1 MILPYY
7 PGCTLKANAL
17 HFEDSAIKALEKLDY
32 QLQEMKDWVCCGT
45 VFSMTSDDLMLQL
58 SSIRNLLRAEAQD
71 LKELV
76 VLCSMCY
83 NTLKRSKD
91 FILEDET
98 NLKKLNDFMYM
109 EGVQYQGTIEIYQLL
124 EILRDRIG
132 MKKIQ
137 AQVTKPL
144 QELKVGAYYGCLLV
158 RPEKY
163 AIDNYEAPTVMEDL
177 ITNLGGEPRDFSF
190 KLECCGAYQTLTKK
204 DISIKRVYEI
214 IESASRAGCEALV
227 TSCPLCAYN
236 LDFLQKD
243 VEKEYTDFQTMP
255 IFYFTELM
263 ALALGLPWE
272 AEWTAKHDVDPEPL
286 LQAKQL
292 I

>member
-7 PGCTLKANAL
+7 PGCTLKANAS
-17 HFEDSAIKALEKLDY
+17 HFEDSAIKALGKLDC
-32 QLQEMKDWVCCGT
+32 QLKEMKDWVCCGT

-58 SSIRNLLRAEAQD
+58 SSIRNLLRAEAQNIT
-71 LKELV
+71 ELI

-91 FILEDET
+91 FIVKDEE
-98 NLKKLNDFMYM
+98 NLKKVNDFMYM
-109 EGVQYQGTIEIYQLL
+109 EGVQYKGSIEIYHLL
-124 EILRDRIG
+124 EILKNRIG
-132 MKKIQ
+132 FEKI
-137 AQVTKPL
+137 ASLVSKPL
-144 QELKVGAYYGCLLV
+144 SNLKIGAYYGCLLV
-158 RPEKY
+158 RPEEY
-163 AIDNYEAPTVMEDL
+163 AIDNFEAPTIMEDF
-177 ITNLGGEPRDFSF
+177 ITTLGGESREFSF

-204 DISIKRVYEI
+204 DISIKRTFEI
-214 IESASRAGCEALV
+214 LDSAQRAGCDAIV

-243 VEKEYTDFQTMP
+243 VEKEYIDFKKIP

-263 ALALGLPWE
+263 ALALGEKWDK
-272 AEWTAKHDVDPEPL
+272 EWTGKHDVDPEIL
-286 LQAKQL
+286 LKEKQL

>member
-17 HFEDSAIKALEKLDY
+17 HFEDSAMKALDKLDY

-58 SSIRNLLRAEAQD
+58 SSIRNLLRAEAQG
-71 LKELV
+71 LEELI

-91 FILEDET
+91 FILEDKD
-98 NLKKLNDFMYM
+98 NLKKINDFMYM
-109 EGVQYQGTIEIYQLL
+109 EGAHYKGTIEIYQLL

-132 MKKIQ
+132 LEKVA
-137 AQVTKPL
+137 AQVSRPL
-144 QELKVGAYYGCLLV
+144 ADLKIGSYYGCLLV

-163 AIDNYEAPTVMEDL
+163 AIDNYEAPTIMEDL
-177 ITNLGGEPRDFSF
+177 ITNLGGEARDFSF

-214 IESASRAGCEALV
+214 IDSATKAGCEALM

-243 VEKEYTDFQTMP
+243 VEKEYPDFKKMP

-263 ALALGLPWE
+263 ALSFGLEWE
-272 AEWTAKHDVDPEPL
+272 ASWTAKHDVDPEPL
-286 LQAKQL
+286 LKDKQL

>member
-71 LKELV
+71 LKELI

-91 FILEDET
+91 FIVKDKE
-98 NLKKLNDFMYM
+98 NLKKINDFMYM
-109 EGVQYQGTIEIYQLL
+109 EGVQYKGTIEIYQLL
-124 EILRDRIG
+124 EILRDRVGLDKIAEQVTNPLKG
-132 MKKIQ
+132 MK
-137 AQVTKPL
+137 
-144 QELKVGAYYGCLLV
+144 VGCYYGCLLV
-158 RPEKY
+158 RPEEY
-163 AIDNYEAPTVMEDL
+163 AIDNYEAPTIMEDL
-177 ITNLGGEPRDFSF
+177 VTNLGAEAKEFSF

-204 DISIKRVYEI
+204 DVSIKRVYEI
-214 IESASRAGCEALV
+214 IDSARKAGCDALI

-243 VEKEYTDFQTMP
+243 VEKEYNDFIKIP
-255 IFYFTELM
+255 VFYFTELM
-263 ALALGLPWE
+263 ALSFGLKWE
-272 AEWTAKHDVDPEPL
+272 ADWTEKHDVDPEPL
-286 LQAKQL
+286 LKEKQL

>member
-7 PGCTLKANAL
+7 PGCTLKANAV
-17 HFEDSAIKALEKLDY
+17 HFEDSASKALEKLDY

-58 SSIRNLLRAEAQD
+58 SSIRNLLRAEEQD

-91 FILEDET
+91 FITQDKE
-98 NLKKLNDFMYM
+98 NLQKVNDFMYL
-109 EGVQYQGTIEIYQLL
+109 EGIQYQGTVEIYQLL
-124 EILRDRIG
+124 EVLRDRIG
-132 MKKIQ
+132 FAKIREK
-137 AQVTKPL
+137 VTKPL
-144 QELKVGAYYGCLLV
+144 EDMKLGAYYGCLLV

-163 AIDNYEAPTVMEDL
+163 AIDDYEAPTIMEDL
-177 ITNLGGEPRDFSF
+177 ITELGAEARDFSY
-190 KLECCGAYQTLTKK
+190 KLECCGAYQTLTQK

-214 IESASRAGCEALV
+214 ISSAARAGCDALV

-243 VEKEYTDFQTMP
+243 VEQEYPDFQPMP

-263 ALALGLPWE
+263 ALAFDLPWE
-272 AEWTAKHDVDPEPL
+272 AEWSKKHDVDPEPL
-286 LQAKQL
+286 LQTKHL